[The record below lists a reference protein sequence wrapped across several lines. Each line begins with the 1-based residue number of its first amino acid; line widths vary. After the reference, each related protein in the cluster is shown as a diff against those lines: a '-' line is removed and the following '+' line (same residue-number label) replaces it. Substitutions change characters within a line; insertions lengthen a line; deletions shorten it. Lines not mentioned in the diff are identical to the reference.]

1 MTIPPPPLDSIHD
14 DVTRALAEDLGGG
27 DLTAE
32 LVPESATASATV
44 IAREAAVLC
53 GRPWVEAVFARLD
66 PSITLEWAAKEGS
79 KVEPDQLILRLA
91 GPARALLS
99 GERAALNFLQTLSG
113 TATAAARYVAEL
125 EGTGARLLDTRK
137 TIPGLRLAQKYAV
150 RAGGGKNHRVGLY
163 DGILIKENHIIAA
176 GSIRAAVTQAKALA
190 AGRSEGIKVECEVE
204 SLEEAREALEAGAD
218 ILLLDNFSLDA
229 LRRAVRMNE
238 GRAKLEASGGVT
250 LETIRAIGET
260 GVDFISVG
268 AITKDLRA
276 LDLSM
281 RFTLSEQ

>member
-1 MTIPPPPLDSIHD
+1 MTIPLPPQDAIRD
-14 DVTRALAEDLGGG
+14 DVTRALAEDLGAG
-27 DLTAE
+27 DLTAQ
-32 LVPESATASATV
+32 LVPESATATATV
-44 IAREAAVLC
+44 IARETAVLC
-53 GRPWVEAVFARLD
+53 GRPWVEEVFTGLD
-66 PSITLEWAAKEGS
+66 SSITLKWKAEEGAR
-79 KVEPDQLILRLA
+79 VEPDQVVLRLA

-99 GERAALNFLQTLSG
+99 GERTALNFLQTLSG

-125 EGTGARLLDTRK
+125 EGTRARLLDTRK

-150 RAGGGKNHRVGLY
+150 RTGGGKNHRVGLY

-176 GSIRAAVTQAKALA
+176 GSISAAVKQAKELVAEKPSTI
-190 AGRSEGIKVECEVE
+190 GVECEVE

-229 LRRAVRMNE
+229 LRRAVRLND

-250 LETIRAIGET
+250 LETIRGIAET

-281 RFTLSEQ
+281 RFEVKL

>member
-1 MTIPPPPLDSIHD
+1 MTIPLPPLDSIRD
-14 DVTRALAEDLGGG
+14 DVAHALAEDIGGG
-27 DLTAE
+27 DVTAG
-32 LVPESATASATV
+32 LVPEGATATATV
-44 IAREAAVLC
+44 VSREAAVLC

-66 PSITLEWAAKEGS
+66 PRITLDWEAEEGS
-79 KVEPDQLILRLA
+79 RVEADQVVLRLA
-91 GPARALLS
+91 GPARALLT
-99 GERAALNFLQTLSG
+99 GERTALNFLQSLSG
-113 TATAAARYVAEL
+113 TATTAARYVAEL

-150 RAGGGKNHRVGLY
+150 RAGGGTNHRVGLY
-163 DGILIKENHIIAA
+163 DGVLIKENHIIAA

-190 AGRSEGIKVECEVE
+190 GELKVECEVE

-229 LRRAVRMNE
+229 LRRAVRLNE

-250 LETIRAIGET
+250 LEGIRAIGET

-276 LDLSM
+276 VDLSM
-281 RFTLSEQ
+281 RFQVEL